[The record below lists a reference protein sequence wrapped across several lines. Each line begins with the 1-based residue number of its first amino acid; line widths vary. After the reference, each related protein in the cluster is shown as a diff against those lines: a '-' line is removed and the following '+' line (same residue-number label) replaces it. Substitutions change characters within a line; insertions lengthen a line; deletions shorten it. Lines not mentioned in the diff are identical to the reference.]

1 MLNFEQI
8 LIYANTGNN
17 PAPRVVNKSEDE
29 WRSILTPEQF
39 RVTRQKGTERQMSS
53 NLCTL
58 YEPGVY
64 ACVCCDTDL
73 FDSNTKYDSRT
84 GWPSF
89 TEPIAD
95 NVVSYHKDESFGT
108 VRIEITCSVC
118 DAHLGHV
125 FPDGPEPTGLRFCTN
140 GISLKKR

>member
-1 MLNFEQI
+1 MLDFEQI
-8 LIYANTGNN
+8 LTYARTGNN
-17 PAPRVVNKSEDE
+17 APPRVVKKSESE
-29 WRSILTPEQF
+29 WRSLLSPEQF
-39 RVTRQKGTERQMSS
+39 AVTRQKGTERQMSS

-73 FDSNTKYDSRT
+73 FDSNTKYDSKT

-89 TEPIAD
+89 SEPIAD
-95 NVVSYHKDESFGT
+95 NVVSYHEDTDHGMS
-108 VRIEITCSVC
+108 RIEITCSVC
-118 DAHLGHV
+118 GAHLGHV
-125 FPDGPEPTGLRFCTN
+125 FPDGPKPTGLRFCTN